1 MGFAKSTCVL
11 FLSVSISL
19 VVADFSA
26 SYSYIKPEIDKGT
39 TTAPVGSPTTLQWAN
54 ATTTLGSDC
63 YQKWADHGV
72 RGTPDEIVNMY
83 SIDKTHLDAVLCVGQ
98 PEPVVKEMDGDSG
111 GPVLVKKKDEVG
123 YTQIGVNGGM
133 WAADELWSNAGSAG
147 TGYSMGTT
155 HMGFYVNLQWRT
167 IAPWLAKILSGDLV
181 GAKAMTCAEL
191 GGPTLSNNSGKKR
204 NRKLL
209 YTPAGAKIN
218 DRTSR
223 KLLVAGGST
232 AVAAELPFMVS
243 EGQIYGGG
251 WNENVLTGGDLDSN
265 PTDEMF
271 LSNGCTGTLIANNVV
286 LHAAHCSAA
295 PNTLQ
300 KHYLIGAFNISE
312 IFDNYRNVD
321 TYQEKITHP
330 CYNFNTGP
338 VEDVE
343 VVILKKKWNNI
354 KPVQVVQRSDSIPYP
369 ADSVFAG
376 WGYYCN
382 TYMTPADQAM
392 KCTGDSVATL
402 SDSGSS
408 SNPDSNNCP
417 TTYSA
422 FTTSC
427 TKTVEI
433 VDCGIFFTAYDN
445 ACTYSDIHYCCES
458 NGDDCCKIDV
468 EKVAGLAAGLLL
480 GMILIVVSICWCCK
494 CCCFDKR
501 K

>member
-1 MGFAKSTCVL
+1 
-11 FLSVSISL
+11 
-19 VVADFSA
+19 
-26 SYSYIKPEIDKGT
+26 
-39 TTAPVGSPTTLQWAN
+39 
-54 ATTTLGSDC
+54 
-63 YQKWADHGV
+63 
-72 RGTPDEIVNMY
+72 
-83 SIDKTHLDAVLCVGQ
+83 
-98 PEPVVKEMDGDSG
+98 
-111 GPVLVKKKDEVG
+111 
-123 YTQIGVNGGM
+123 
-133 WAADELWSNAGSAG
+133 
-147 TGYSMGTT
+147 
-155 HMGFYVNLQWRT
+155 
-167 IAPWLAKILSGDLV
+167 
-181 GAKAMTCAEL
+181 
-191 GGPTLSNNSGKKR
+191 
-204 NRKLL
+204 LL
-209 YTPAGAKIN
+209 YAPAGAKIN

-408 SNPDSNNCP
+408 SNSDSNNCP